1 MHNEV
6 IFISGYDINVVTD
19 HVVSGVHTSE
29 RTLKKTEVVQQ
40 ETIILITENI
50 SWSKKLED
58 FVIFQDDRAD
68 LRDPTS
74 LLVVCMGKIL
84 DISRCCKL
92 QQNSMVNSVSGN

>member
-50 SWSKKLED
+50 S
-58 FVIFQDDRAD
+58 
-68 LRDPTS
+68 
-74 LLVVCMGKIL
+74 
-84 DISRCCKL
+84 
-92 QQNSMVNSVSGN
+92 